1 MKLKL
6 LDLIKNSF
14 NIVDSDSK
22 QTINQNRYKQ
32 LFIHISDGLHNY
44 QDTTFFANNPID
56 KNIYEKSIRD
66 FFSYLRFVQLDEDLC
81 SEEKYQQILQY
92 IINDF
97 CNYFSGKSSAI
108 DIDKFKNICEG
119 K

>member
-14 NIVDSDSK
+14 NIVESDSK

-44 QDTTFFANNPID
+44 QDSTFFANNPID
-56 KNIYEKSIRD
+56 KNIYAKDLRD
-66 FFSYLRFVQLDEDLC
+66 FLSYLRFIQLNDDLC
-81 SEEKYQQILQY
+81 SEEK
-92 IINDF
+92 
-97 CNYFSGKSSAI
+97 
-108 DIDKFKNICEG
+108 
-119 K
+119 